1 MKVGLAGLGCV
12 ASGFY
17 KILQNDKSL
26 ITKRTN
32 QEIEIVAAA
41 SRTKKDFLNPKIRF
55 YDNVLDLARDP
66 EVEVVIEAIGG
77 KTIAKELIILA
88 IKNGKKVITANKALL
103 AEDGLE
109 IAKILEENNGFL
121 AYEAAIGAAIP
132 IVKNFKESFAGNEIQ
147 EFYGILNGTSN
158 FILDKMQR
166 EKKNYQTVLEEAQK
180 LGYAESNP
188 TFDVGGID
196 AAHKLV
202 LLAAIASNSKPNF
215 KETYIEGIENIT
227 LEDIEIAGELDYKIK
242 LLAIYRKNGDVY
254 QQSIYPCLVK
264 KDEKIAQVDSSFNAI
279 LTLTSN
285 ANYSFVIGRGAG
297 GLETGSAIASDV
309 IDIAR
314 GNCQSQLFNAKL
326 SDLSS
331 LKLLNI
337 KDRFGQYFISLKLNK
352 EVLKEEN
359 LALKIFGNK
368 LQLKQAH
375 MINGEDKILC
385 AFITEDLKET
395 DLLKILENIDKNIAS
410 SVKFLRVE
418 STNF

>member
-1 MKVGLAGLGCV
+1 MKIGLAGLGCV
-12 ASGFY
+12 AGGFY
-17 KILQNDKSL
+17 KILEKDKNL
-26 ITKRTN
+26 ISKRCAH
-32 QEIEIVAAA
+32 EIEIVAVS

-55 YDNVLDLARDP
+55 YENILDLARDP
-66 EVEVVIEAIGG
+66 EIEVIVEAIGG

-109 IAKILEENNGFL
+109 IAQILEENNGFL

-132 IVKNFKESFAGNEIQ
+132 IVKNFKESFAANEIK

-158 FILDKMQR
+158 FILDKMQL
-166 EKKNYQTVLEEAQK
+166 EKRAYADVLKEAQE
-180 LGYAESNP
+180 LGYAEADP

-227 LEDIEIAGELDYKIK
+227 VADIEIADELGYKIK
-242 LLAIYRKNGDVY
+242 LLTVYRQVGDAF
-254 QQSIYPCLVK
+254 QQSVYPCLLK
-264 KDEKIAQVDSSFNAI
+264 KDEKIAQVNSSFNAI

-285 ANYSFVIGRGAG
+285 ANYSFVVGRGAG

-314 GNCQSQLFNAKL
+314 NNCQNHLFNAKL
-326 SDLSS
+326 SDLISI
-331 LKLLNI
+331 KLLNI
-337 KDRFGQYFISLKLNK
+337 KDRIGQYFISLKLNK
-352 EVLKEEN
+352 EFVKEEN
-359 LALKIFGNK
+359 LAMKIFGESLK
-368 LQLKQAH
+368 LKQAH
-375 MINGEDKILC
+375 MINGENDISC
-385 AFITEDLKET
+385 AFITENIKEA
-395 DLLKILENIDKNIAS
+395 DLLKILQNINKNIAS
-410 SVKFLRVE
+410 EIKFLRVE